1 MTENNTKQIIQ
12 IGCNDGN
19 DYVFDFL
26 SKEGDFRGIFVD
38 ASNKALK
45 LAEEKYSS
53 FPNVEFRNLAVIDGY
68 ADTVSFYEPND
79 DSIHGCNSLSK
90 DFLFAHNNFNLK
102 EITVEAI
109 NINEL
114 IKQSNFDSLDYLFVD
129 AEGLDCA
136 LVNAL
141 NLKEFDIKNIIFEW
155 MHSEGARTG
164 SQTKLFEEVI
174 SKLSENNYSV
184 NNHYSDDWNLIA
196 TKK

>member
-79 DSIHGCNSLSK
+79 DIIHGCNSLSQ
-90 DFLFAHNNFNLK
+90 DFLFAHN
-102 EITVEAI
+102 

-164 SQTKLFEEVI
+164 SQTKLFQEVI

-184 NNHYSDDWNLIA
+184 DNHYSDDWNLIA